1 MARPIALRRYLRFTV
16 LAALGLLG
24 CSGPTEITLVIT
36 TDVPSAEG
44 RAVAFT
50 FGPPGATENRP
61 PAVVTERAWGEDGQ
75 VGTLVVLP
83 SRADD
88 AELAIRVTLASGRD
102 PETCSMAEATGCI
115 IARRQ
120 LKYLPHQAITLPISL
135 RARCEGQFCEENTTC
150 NSLGLC
156 VPAPLDAEDCHEK
169 GGAACLP
176 EGDAPGDA
184 TPGGLCSGSLVFA
197 DPGLEAAVRDA
208 LGQADGDIAAEDAV
222 NLITLDAT
230 YRSIAVLDGIEC
242 LSGLQALS
250 LDFNQ
255 ITDIAPLALLGA
267 SSLSYLNLRG
277 NQVQDLEP
285 LSQLSALTG
294 LSIDGNQVS
303 DLSPLSALLSLDD
316 LAPCKQRGE

>member
-1 MARPIALRRYLRFTV
+1 
-16 LAALGLLG
+16 
-24 CSGPTEITLVIT
+24 
-36 TDVPSAEG
+36 
-44 RAVAFT
+44 
-50 FGPPGATENRP
+50 
-61 PAVVTERAWGEDGQ
+61 
-75 VGTLVVLP
+75 
-83 SRADD
+83 
-88 AELAIRVTLASGRD
+88 
-102 PETCSMAEATGCI
+102 
-115 IARRQ
+115 
-120 LKYLPHQAITLPISL
+120 
-135 RARCEGQFCEENTTC
+135 
-150 NSLGLC
+150 
-156 VPAPLDAEDCHEK
+156 
-169 GGAACLP
+169 
-176 EGDAPGDA
+176 
-184 TPGGLCSGSLVFA
+184 VFA